1 MTETRCLIWCAV
13 SSRAQ
18 NKPDKISL
26 PQQEAKSRALAEE
39 NGWRIVDVLSVPGH
53 SRRYIDF
60 HELAEDAA
68 QKDIDAFYRLDQ
80 HWNARD
86 FDVLIV
92 LDGNRFARTQ
102 ALHAY
107 ITEKTI
113 EMDARIF
120 SLIDGWVDKQNYRMW
135 IAMNGYKSA
144 GEIDRFVRERDAA
157 MDARAAKGLPVSS
170 RVIFSHKVIRDP
182 NSGKAIRLEV
192 DESKRRLWD
201 DLAFLVLEGIAWDK
215 VEAELFNQFGHAN
228 EEGEVYYPYR
238 MRKLIMTPVFWGHMA
253 RHHRSAGSKNGYK
266 TGPWVYDENEPI
278 PEGSMIFR
286 NTHPAVWEGE
296 LADRIRGELER
307 RRSISGNASPKYTHR
322 FSGLAICGEC
332 GHFMATHTQKNSSYR
347 GLYCG
352 MTKNRPRNRTVCSN
366 RGVTNERRIIKLMDG
381 FLRQMLEENTTDI
394 FDDTESNTP
403 SLQERIAR
411 LEADIDD
418 LEEKARAVIRKQ
430 LNAAEDIQ
438 RLYDEELDK
447 IGRQLRNMKDAV
459 SRLQGESLNTQENTA
474 VQQATL
480 KELADLTLEKFW
492 QQESRVINQML
503 HRLMGKRRLVILKKE
518 VIGVV
523 VSNRVQRKHD

>member
-201 DLAFLVLEGIAWDK
+201 DLAILILEGLPGILWKLSCSIVSGMSMKKAKYTIRIACIRQSSN
-215 VEAELFNQFGHAN
+215 LYFGDIWPDIIVVQPAKMATN
-228 EEGEVYYPYR
+228 MGAGCT
-238 MRKLIMTPVFWGHMA
+238 MRVS
-253 RHHRSAGSKNGYK
+253 HHRKGR
-266 TGPWVYDENEPI
+266 W
-278 PEGSMIFR
+278 
-286 NTHPAVWEGE
+286 
-296 LADRIRGELER
+296 
-307 RRSISGNASPKYTHR
+307 
-322 FSGLAICGEC
+322 FS
-332 GHFMATHTQKNSSYR
+332 
-347 GLYCG
+347 
-352 MTKNRPRNRTVCSN
+352 
-366 RGVTNERRIIKLMDG
+366 
-381 FLRQMLEENTTDI
+381 
-394 FDDTESNTP
+394 
-403 SLQERIAR
+403 
-411 LEADIDD
+411 
-418 LEEKARAVIRKQ
+418 VIRT
-430 LNAAEDIQ
+430 
-438 RLYDEELDK
+438 RRY
-447 IGRQLRNMKDAV
+447 
-459 SRLQGESLNTQENTA
+459 
-474 VQQATL
+474 
-480 KELADLTLEKFW
+480 
-492 QQESRVINQML
+492 
-503 HRLMGKRRLVILKKE
+503 GKVNSPI
-518 VIGVV
+518 
-523 VSNRVQRKHD
+523 